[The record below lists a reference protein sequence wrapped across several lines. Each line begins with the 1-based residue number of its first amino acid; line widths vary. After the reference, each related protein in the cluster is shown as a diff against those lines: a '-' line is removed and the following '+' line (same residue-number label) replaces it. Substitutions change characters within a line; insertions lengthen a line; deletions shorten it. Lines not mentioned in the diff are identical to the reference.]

1 MEFLKFLAGLL
12 VGGGPALLVFGFP
25 IAAALSFVSGMAL
38 IIAVIKKESKE
49 EQQS

>member
-12 VGGGPALLVFGFP
+12 VGGGPALLVFGLP

-38 IIAVIKKESKE
+38 IIAVIKKEAKD
-49 EQQS
+49 EQQN